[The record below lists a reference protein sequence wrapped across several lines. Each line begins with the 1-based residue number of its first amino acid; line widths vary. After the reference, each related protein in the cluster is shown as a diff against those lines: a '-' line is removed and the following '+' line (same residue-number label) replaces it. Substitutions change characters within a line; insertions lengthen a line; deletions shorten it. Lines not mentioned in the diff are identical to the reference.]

1 MTQPDGD
8 GVLLRQALHRF
19 CAAALL
25 YPEPERI
32 ETLKQGAV
40 WLKENLDDSWPGP
53 ELRQRLEAIIGWLGG
68 LNGDLSAVQGEWVR
82 LFGVSRTAFCFP
94 YEGANVEPQYAGALQ
109 ASLQQEYAEAGLV
122 VSPDDLPDHVGVQ
135 LEFMSFLCGLEGEA
149 IRLARDDVR
158 ERITA
163 RQHRFLTEH
172 LCKWLPGLTQ
182 RVQQADGQIFSE
194 ICAAAEQMAAD
205 ERVRLTATLPEPA
218 TA

>member
-1 MTQPDGD
+1 MEVTQPDGD

-40 WLKENLDDSWPGP
+40 WLAENLDEPWPGP
-53 ELRQRLEAIIGWLGG
+53 ELRERLRGIIGWLEG
-68 LNGDLSAVQGEWVR
+68 LNGDLTAVQGEWVR

-94 YEGANVEPQYAGALQ
+94 YEGANVKPEYAGALQ
-109 ASLQQEYAEAGLV
+109 ATLHQEYAEAGLV
-122 VSPDDLPDHVGVQ
+122 VSPDDLPDHVGVE

-149 IRLARDDVR
+149 IRLGRDEARV
-158 ERITA
+158 RITQ

-182 RVQQADGQIFSE
+182 RVQKADGQVFAD
-194 ICAAAEQMAAD
+194 ICAVVEQVAED
-205 ERVRLTATLPEPA
+205 ERARLEATLPQPD
-218 TA
+218 